1 MDELTRRA
9 EKANCVIGDST
20 RDEWETQQFLI
31 FKRLKS
37 NDPHHFSEEEFQ
49 KYIIARFSTIQQ
61 SLFQTIPLNGIERIV
76 RDANANYFIPEPLEM
91 DLIDEGGKIFEEI
104 TPMDSSKIEQVYEKR
119 AFNCVFPIENI

>member
-1 MDELTRRA
+1 MSENIDYQPRIFTVSTLTILHYNRPTNRQIQFVLRILGGSFTMDELTRRA

-49 KYIIARFSTIQQ
+49 KYIIARFSTI
-61 SLFQTIPLNGIERIV
+61 
-76 RDANANYFIPEPLEM
+76 
-91 DLIDEGGKIFEEI
+91 
-104 TPMDSSKIEQVYEKR
+104 
-119 AFNCVFPIENI
+119 

>member
-1 MDELTRRA
+1 
-9 EKANCVIGDST
+9 
-20 RDEWETQQFLI
+20 
-31 FKRLKS
+31 
-37 NDPHHFSEEEFQ
+37 
-49 KYIIARFSTIQQ
+49 
-61 SLFQTIPLNGIERIV
+61 V